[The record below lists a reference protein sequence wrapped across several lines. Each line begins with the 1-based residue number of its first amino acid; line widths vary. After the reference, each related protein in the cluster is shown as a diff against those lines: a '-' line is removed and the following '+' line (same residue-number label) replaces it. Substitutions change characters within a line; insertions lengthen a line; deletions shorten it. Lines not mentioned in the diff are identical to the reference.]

1 MQTSCTAH
9 GKVILIGEHSV
20 VYGYDALAMPIK
32 ALHITTSVE
41 ETAGT
46 TWMDTALYH
55 GPFFEAPDDYNG
67 LKYVVRELCKRAG
80 KEIPVKLTYTGE
92 IPIER
97 GLGSSAT
104 VALGTTKALSQFLG
118 LKLTE
123 QDIMDITNHA
133 ETINHGKAS
142 GLDAATVNS
151 ESLVFFNKQAG
162 PQALEGTLGAI
173 LLIMDTGDL
182 GNTREAVT
190 MVARLLEKSPAAKA
204 DMQRLGSLAD
214 QVEDAWVKQDP
225 AAVGTC
231 FNEAQTIL
239 ASFGLS
245 TPKIDQ
251 MCQIAAKDGALGCK
265 LSGGGLGG
273 IVIAL
278 CKDGASAR
286 KIAADCHDLI
296 AHHWIEEI

>member
-55 GPFFEAPDDYNG
+55 GPFFEAPDDSNG

-142 GLDAATVNS
+142 GLDAASVNS
-151 ESLVFFNKQAG
+151 ESLVFFSKQAG
-162 PQALEGTLGAI
+162 PQAKTFFQLCARPEAMPTASCSAI
-173 LLIMDTGDL
+173 PHSTNCSGSWSAKSFSVTEPRASVVTAIISLSCFASSSKVSVKLFLQAIIVLKCVLKVLNSFVNLLQSLLIL
-182 GNTREAVT
+182 
-190 MVARLLEKSPAAKA
+190 
-204 DMQRLGSLAD
+204 SL
-214 QVEDAWVKQDP
+214 VRHSVVP
-225 AAVGTC
+225 LRNVLH
-231 FNEAQTIL
+231 I
-239 ASFGLS
+239 
-245 TPKIDQ
+245 
-251 MCQIAAKDGALGCK
+251 
-265 LSGGGLGG
+265 
-273 IVIAL
+273 
-278 CKDGASAR
+278 
-286 KIAADCHDLI
+286 
-296 AHHWIEEI
+296 